1 NATFLNGVFQNVE
14 SVALFFENGDP
25 CEQFLCTCDKD
36 AIECF
41 GNAHINSSLNGL
53 DVSSCPS
60 LVTETTSK
68 RELTTLHTGEFF
80 RHGTEKTEAVTSSVE
95 EEEDRFTEAE
105 VPAGEITTSPGSFQ
119 ADINSA
125 EENET
130 LFGLYLL
137 FILGAASLIA
147 AVWSKLRS
155 LDALQREVQ
164 DLKFYALTTCQN
176 VGIGWSMC
184 EKLLCACDQTAAECM
199 ASAFYNESLK
209 FPHGQVCQEEKASC
223 RGGPYGRPSVGT
235 EPEAGTSSSEESS
248 EEEGSQQRRGK
259 REMRQTLGNARS
271 GKHGGR

>member
-68 RELTTLHTGEFF
+68 RELTTLHTGE
-80 RHGTEKTEAVTSSVE
+80 E
-95 EEEDRFTEAE
+95 ERFTEAE

-137 FILGAASLIA
+137 FILGAASLIT
-147 AVWSKLRS
+147 AVWIKLRS

-209 FPHGQVCQEEKASC
+209 FPHGQACQEEKASC
-223 RGGPYGRPSVGT
+223 RGGPYERPSVGT

-259 REMRQTLGNARS
+259 REMRRTLGNARS